1 MDTGFKV
8 LGAEEDIVVL
18 EIGTY
23 YTKCG
28 IGKETFPRSVFKN
41 PPGLLSLTHSSPKE
55 AYYEVLRDFLNL
67 IYFHKVQVNPKES
80 VTIISEALMAPRGK
94 IEAIVQIL
102 FEDLQVVGVCL
113 MLEESLPLYT
123 TGLYTG
129 LMVDCGYSKTRILP
143 VFPIQIFE
151 GIPMV
156 LAYQDLD
163 VSASSLYTSM
173 EKSLAARNPGAFSL
187 ETLEDICVCSI

>member
-41 PPGLLSLTHSSPKE
+41 PQGLISLTHSSSKE

-80 VTIISEALMAPRGK
+80 VTVISEALMAPRGK

-102 FEDLQVVGVCL
+102 FEDIQVAGVCL

-129 LMVDCGYSKTRILP
+129 LMV
-143 VFPIQIFE
+143 E

-163 VSASSLYTSM
+163 VSASFLYKSM
-173 EKSLAARNPGAFSL
+173 EKSLAARNPGVFSL
-187 ETLEDICVCSI
+187 ETLEDICVWSI

>member
-1 MDTGFKV
+1 MESGFKA
-8 LGAEEDIVVL
+8 LGAEDEIVVL

-41 PPGLLSLTHSSPKE
+41 PQGLLSLDHSSPKE

-80 VTIISEALMAPRGK
+80 VTIVSEPLMAPRGK

-102 FEDLQVVGVCL
+102 FEDLQVAGVCL

-129 LMVDCGYSKTRILP
+129 LMIDCGFSKTRILP
-143 VFPIQIFE
+143 VIPTQIFE
-151 GIPMV
+151 GIPMI

-163 VSASSLYTSM
+163 TGAHTLYKSMQKELSS
-173 EKSLAARNPGAFSL
+173 RNPGPFSL
-187 ETLEDICVCSI
+187 ETLEDICVIPT